1 MSYHTGA
8 TFVPGGDDSYYMPE
22 LIQPIPN
29 RVHELPTNIQQNV
42 AQMEQAASSPNSVYS
57 GSVYSPQSAE
67 YMPSSMNAWVTQSSP
82 HPPQQDF
89 DQKMPPT
96 NTPPQSYQ
104 PDKFPP
110 RTTSMAAP
118 EQPNFSPFP
127 TIRDPPPNIPPTDEQ
142 KEATLENARVAVLS
156 CNDPDT
162 QLTWAQD
169 ALAYV
174 EICQQNEERI
184 ALAQTPRT
192 RTPRI
197 EHVLREDAIK
207 IVNFLADQHHP
218 KAEFMR
224 GMWLEF
230 GKFGHRVDKKEAF
243 LCYTRASER
252 GYIRADYRIGMQ
264 FESSNDALKA
274 IKYYQKGA
282 DAGDS
287 AACYRLGMMTLLG
300 QHGQAQDFERGLNL
314 VYASA
319 QTADENAPQG
329 AYVFGMLQ
337 SHQMSQIQ
345 VPERYLPKDTAAAK
359 INIEKAAYLGFA
371 KAQVKMGA
379 AYELCELGCPFDPA
393 LSLHYNALAA
403 KQGEP
408 DAELAIS
415 KWFLCGH
422 EGLFEKNEEMAFTYA
437 QRAALSGFATA
448 QFALG
453 YYYEVGIY
461 VPVNFELAK
470 DWYRKAS
477 QSGNQ
482 DAGGRIDA
490 ISRSKTLSRK
500 DHESVALSKIRQQR
514 GSIIG
519 GANAPPPV
527 PAMPTL
533 SEEHESQVLDMPD
546 PSRLSLNN
554 QRPPARPGSAAPYP
568 TGPPNMPTASQGPE
582 FRPTS
587 AFGINPNLRP
597 ASAASAPRPDLHGQ
611 PHMPPQ
617 QRPFSSNDGRPPPPG
632 YGRGGRMPSGGPPYA
647 QPVPQIHPPTRPE
660 TTSPYLD
667 PRPGGPNTTPKIDI
681 GYSAPLEPERKPRLP
696 QPNGSNMGPPPHPHN
711 PPRNTPRPGQGPQQG
726 PGQGP
731 PQSRPPPGNNRPAPG
746 GPNQGYGGPP
756 NPNAR
761 PPPNRMPSQ
770 QNVKPANIAPSKPPA
785 NAPSGPAQPS
795 KPNSMPA
802 NAARP
807 PGKGPKTFD
816 EMGVP
821 AGKDKSEC
829 VS

>member
-1 MSYHTGA
+1 
-8 TFVPGGDDSYYMPE
+8 
-22 LIQPIPN
+22 
-29 RVHELPTNIQQNV
+29 
-42 AQMEQAASSPNSVYS
+42 
-57 GSVYSPQSAE
+57 
-67 YMPSSMNAWVTQSSP
+67 MNTWM
-82 HPPQQDF
+82 PPQAPSTYQ
-89 DQKMPPT
+89 QGYERKMPMDSQT
-96 NTPPQSYQ
+96 HSYQ
-104 PDKFPP
+104 QDNFPP
-110 RTTSMAAP
+110 RTTSMVQA

-127 TIRDPPPNIPPTDEQ
+127 VIRNPPPNIPPSDEQ
-142 KEATLENARVAVLS
+142 KEASLEAARAAVLS

-174 EICQQNEERI
+174 EVCQQNEERI

-218 KAEFMR
+218 RAEFMR

-230 GKFGHRVDKKEAF
+230 GKFGHRIDKKEAY
-243 LCYTRASER
+243 LCYTRAADR
-252 GYIRADYRIGMQ
+252 GYVRAEYRIGMQ
-264 FESSNDALKA
+264 FESSNDTLKA
-274 IKYYQKGA
+274 IQYYQKGV

-300 QHGQAQDFERGLNL
+300 QHGQMQDYERGLNL
-314 VYASA
+314 IYAAA

-337 SHQMSQIQ
+337 AQQMPQVQ
-345 VPERYLPKDTAAAK
+345 VPDQYLLRDIPGAK

-371 KAQVKMGA
+371 KAQVKMGQ

-408 DAELAIS
+408 EAELAIS

-422 EGLFEKNEEMAFTYA
+422 EGLFEKSEEMAFTYA
-437 QRAALSGFATA
+437 QRAAISGFSTA

-461 VPVNFELAK
+461 VPVNFDQAK
-470 DWYRKAS
+470 EWYRKAS
-477 QSGNQ
+477 QSGNT
-482 DAGGRIDA
+482 DAGGRIEA

-500 DHESVALSKIRQQR
+500 DHENVALSKIRQQR
-514 GSIIG
+514 GSMIG
-519 GANAPPPV
+519 GSQMPPL

-533 SEEHESQVLDMPD
+533 SEDSEQVLDMPD
-546 PSRLSLNN
+546 PSRISLNN
-554 QRPPARPGSAAPYP
+554 QRPPSARPGSVAPYP
-568 TGPPNMPTASQGPE
+568 TGPPNMPTINPSPD

-597 ASAASAPRPDLHGQ
+597 TSAATIGGPRPDQYGS

-617 QRPFSSNDGRPPPPG
+617 QRPYSNPSAPG
-632 YGRGGRMPSGGPPYA
+632 YGRGGRMPSGGPPPG
-647 QPVPQIHPPTRPE
+647 QGGPQIRPPSRPG
-660 TTSPYLD
+660 TTSPYLGAG
-667 PRPGGPNTTPKIDI
+667 PRPGAQNIPPLPAKIDI
-681 GYSAPLEPERKPRLP
+681 GYSAPLEPERKPRP
-696 QPNGSNMGPPPHPHN
+696 QQPNGPNLGKPQPPMPGANN
-711 PPRNTPRPGQGPQQG
+711 PPRGNYRPNPSQQG

-731 PQSRPPPGNNRPAPG
+731 PQSRPAPTNLGPG
-746 GPNQGYGGPP
+746 QGYGGMSH
-756 NPNAR
+756 PNAR
-761 PPPNRMPSQ
+761 PPMQTQS
-770 QNVKPANIAPSKPPA
+770 VKPANMTPSKPDV
-785 NAPSGPAQPS
+785 NAPSGSAPPS
-795 KPNSMPA
+795 KPTSVPA

-829 VS
+829 VSAFFSHRPTNLAHI